1 MSLSFPMDLTIRVFI
16 QVYICMTG
24 SMDENAGN
32 LASSGVLGFENGGK
46 LAGDESSVAELL
58 AAIRVILAGL
68 PVSSS

>member
-1 MSLSFPMDLTIRVFI
+1 
-16 QVYICMTG
+16 MTG

-58 AAIRVILAGL
+58 AAIRVIFAGL